1 MRKILWTRFAMLS
14 RTSGR
19 LFAAAAMTLIV
30 PATAAAQQQPASG
43 TPQNTPV
50 QGTVGPIESG
60 FLIAPDA
67 KITQVND
74 RSATLVGAYG
84 GWMTE
89 HTVLIGAGGYWLAND
104 ARDFDMAYGGPVV
117 EWLVHGNR
125 TIAFGA
131 RGLVGGG
138 RATLSGTLGDLF
150 GVRTNQEAAASIDR
164 GGRHGRPVVTDGR
177 RTITSA
183 SIVVVRDDFFI
194 AEPQAI
200 VSMRA
205 ARWLHVDAGVGYR
218 LIAGAENLNDRLR
231 GVSGTLSVKFG
242 GG

>member
-1 MRKILWTRFAMLS
+1 MRNIVWTRFAAVS
-14 RTSGR
+14 RTSAR
-19 LFAAAAMTLIV
+19 LFAAVAMTLAV
-30 PATAAAQQQPASG
+30 AVAAAAQQPASG
-43 TPQNTPV
+43 GAQNTPV

-67 KITQVND
+67 RITEVNS
-74 RSATLVGAYG
+74 RSATLVGGYG

-104 ARDFDMAYGGPVV
+104 ARDFEMAYGGPVV
-117 EWLVHGNR
+117 EWLVHGER

-131 RGLVGGG
+131 RGLIGGG
-138 RATLSGTLGDLF
+138 RATLSGSAGDLF
-150 GVRTNQEAAASIDR
+150 GVSTDEAAAESISR
-164 GGRHGRPVVTDGR
+164 GGRHGRPIVTDGGR
-177 RTITSA
+177 RITSS
-183 SIVVVRDDFFI
+183 SIVIVRDDFFI

-200 VSMRA
+200 LSIRA
-205 ARWLHVDAGVGYR
+205 ARWLHVDTGVGYR
-218 LIAGAENLNDRLR
+218 LIAGAGRLDDRLR

>member
-1 MRKILWTRFAMLS
+1 MGKIVSTRLATRS
-14 RTSGR
+14 KRSGSP
-19 LFAAAAMTLIV
+19 FAALAIILIV
-30 PATAAAQQQPASG
+30 PAAAAAQQPASG
-43 TPQNTPV
+43 TAQNTPA

-60 FLIAPDA
+60 FVIAPDA
-67 KITQVND
+67 RITQVND

-131 RGLVGGG
+131 RGLIGGG
-138 RATLSGTLGDLF
+138 RATLGGTLGDLF
-150 GVRTNQEAAASIDR
+150 GVTTEQAASASLAR
-164 GGRHGRPVVTDGR
+164 GGRHGRPVLTDGR
-177 RTITSA
+177 RPITSA
-183 SIVVVRDDFFI
+183 SIVVVREDFFI

-200 VSMRA
+200 VSMRP

-218 LIAGAENLNDRLR
+218 LIAGARSLDDRLR

-242 GG
+242 GS

>member
-1 MRKILWTRFAMLS
+1 MRNIVWTRFTAVS
-14 RTSGR
+14 RTAGR
-19 LFAAAAMTLIV
+19 VFAAAAMSLVMAV
-30 PATAAAQQQPASG
+30 PAAAQQPASG
-43 TPQNTPV
+43 SAQNTPA
-50 QGTVGPIESG
+50 QGTIGPIESG

-67 KITQVND
+67 RITEVNN

-104 ARDFDMAYGGPVV
+104 ARDFEMAYGGPVV
-117 EWLVHGNR
+117 EWLVHGER

-150 GVRTNQEAAASIDR
+150 GVTTDQAAVESISRDGHR
-164 GGRHGRPVVTDGR
+164 GRPVMTDRGR
-177 RTITSA
+177 QLTS
-183 SIVVVRDDFFI
+183 SSVVIVRDEFFI

-200 VSMRA
+200 VSIRA
-205 ARWLHVDAGVGYR
+205 ANWLHVDAGVGYR
-218 LIAGAENLNDRLR
+218 VIAGAGSLDDRLR
-231 GVSGTLSVKFG
+231 GVSGTLSLKFG

>member
-1 MRKILWTRFAMLS
+1 MRKIVWTPRTLS
-14 RTSGR
+14 TTFGR
-19 LFAAAAMTLIV
+19 PFAAAAMTLAISL
-30 PATAAAQQQPASG
+30 PAAAQQPASG
-43 TPQNTPV
+43 GAQNTPA
-50 QGTVGPIESG
+50 QGTVAPIESG

-67 KITQVND
+67 KVTEVND

-104 ARDFDMAYGGPVV
+104 ARDFEMAYGGPVV
-117 EWLVHGNR
+117 EWLVHGER

-131 RGLVGGG
+131 RGLIGGG

-150 GVRTNQEAAASIDR
+150 GVTTDQAAAASISRD
-164 GGRHGRPVVTDGR
+164 GRRGRPVVTDRGR
-177 RTITSA
+177 RLTSA
-183 SIVVVRDDFFI
+183 SIVIVRDEFFI

-200 VSMRA
+200 VSIRA
-205 ARWLHVDAGVGYR
+205 VRWLHVDAGVGYR
-218 LIAGAENLNDRLR
+218 LIAGAGNLDDRLR

-242 GG
+242 GS